1 MARWRSPGS
10 IALANLPGVPLREG
24 NARFQA
30 RVSTVAVFQVFQQAA
45 QEALAT
51 LRRVD
56 LCGLEPILIFDTE
69 RAA

>member
-1 MARWRSPGS
+1 MGAPGTIVTVPALRDWAARIG
-10 IALANLPGVPLREG
+10 LPITEAELPQV
-24 NARFQA
+24 AA
-30 RVSTVAVFQVFQQAA
+30 DVSAA